1 MKVSADKLKYLC
13 REKQLSLNQMLK
25 EAGVSRNAYYSLL
38 RKNSVL
44 PRSIHAIAQK
54 LCVPPS
60 ELLTEESTQLAK
72 AEQILK
78 QVRTITQHYQKADP
92 DNIRHT
98 LVLLQDKPID
108 RLRRALLRGQ
118 KFNFY
123 GKRSA
128 VSQGVEKTE
137 R

>member
-1 MKVSADKLKYLC
+1 MKVSVDKLKYLC
-13 REKQLSLNQMLK
+13 RERRLSLNQMLK
-25 EAGVSRNAYYSLL
+25 DAGVSRNAYYSLM
-38 RKNSVL
+38 RKNSIL

-60 ELLTEESTQLAK
+60 ALLTEESIQLAK

-78 QVRTITQHYQKADP
+78 QVRTITRQYQKADP

-108 RLRRALLRGQ
+108 RLKRALLRGQ
-118 KFNFY
+118 KFNLY
-123 GKRSA
+123 GKRSP
-128 VSQGVEKTE
+128 VPQRVEKTE
-137 R
+137 G

>member
-1 MKVSADKLKYLC
+1 
-13 REKQLSLNQMLK
+13 MLK
-25 EAGVSRNAYYSLL
+25 EAGVSRNAYYSLM
-38 RKNSVL
+38 RKNSIL

-60 ELLTEESTQLAK
+60 SLLTEESTPLAK
-72 AEQILK
+72 VEQVLK

-98 LVLLQDKPID
+98 LVLLQDKPVD

-118 KFNFY
+118 QFNLY
-123 GKRSA
+123 RKRSA

>member
-1 MKVSADKLKYLC
+1 MKISVDKLKYRC
-13 REKQLSLNQMLK
+13 RERQLSINQMLK
-25 EAGVSRNAYYSLL
+25 EAGVSRNAYYSLM
-38 RKNSVL
+38 RKNSIL

-60 ELLTEESTQLAK
+60 DLLTEESTPLARV
-72 AEQILK
+72 EQVLK

-98 LVLLQDKPID
+98 LVLLQDKPVD

-118 KFNFY
+118 KFNLY